1 MNDDAPLPLA
11 DTAPSEQDDGGAP
24 RLVTVADIGGS
35 HITAAVVG
43 MHGSSARVVAS
54 AGADTDPHG
63 AGTEILD
70 IWASACRDAVAQA
83 GGDARADAAWAIAMP
98 DPFDYERGVG
108 TFENVAKFENLS
120 GVDIRG
126 ELAARLGAEPSA
138 VRFVHDASAYGIGEW
153 MFGAASGHDRAVCI
167 TLGTGVGST
176 FLDHGT
182 PIKHRAD
189 VPTNGTVHL
198 LEVDG
203 GPLEDTVSTRA
214 IVAAFARET
223 GETTS
228 VKEIAGRMRAGD
240 AAATRVLE
248 HAFFA
253 LGRCLGP
260 WLAAFEASVL
270 VAGGSISRSWDLF
283 EPGFRAGVA
292 EADPACAARLEL
304 AASRL
309 LDDAPL
315 LGAAAWLTRSA

>member
-1 MNDDAPLPLA
+1 MTDDAPSPLA
-11 DTAPSEQDDGGAP
+11 N
-24 RLVTVADIGGS
+24 VADIGGS

-43 MHGSSARVVAS
+43 MSGGTARVISS

-63 AGTEILD
+63 AGDEILD
-70 IWASACRDAVAQA
+70 LWASACLAAVAGA
-83 GGDARADAAWAIAMP
+83 GSESGARADATWAIAMP
-98 DPFDYERGVG
+98 DPFDYERGTG
-108 TFENVAKFENLS
+108 TFDNVGKFENLS

-138 VRFVHDASAYGIGEW
+138 VRFLHDASAYGIGEW

-182 PIKHRAD
+182 PVKHRAD

-214 IVAAFARET
+214 IVAAFARST
-223 GETTS
+223 GETTT
-228 VKEIAGRMRAGD
+228 VKDIAGRVRSGD
-240 AAATRVLE
+240 TAAAAVLG
-248 HAFFA
+248 HASNA

-260 WLAAFEASVL
+260 WLAAFEATVM

-292 EADPACAARLEL
+292 EADPAYARTLEL

-309 LDDAPL
+309 LDEAPL
-315 LGAAAWLTRSA
+315 LGAAAWLTRPA